1 MKRAAP
7 PPYNSYYFSSYSHSR
22 EAWSRCLS
30 MNSAFLLR
38 LCASAACICGAHGAF
53 GDISATVNG
62 ALSGA
67 RDTVD
72 GTINGALGS
81 GSNALSDALSSGTAA
96 LRGALG
102 SGSDALK
109 GAVGGLDVDLGP
121 LTGGIDAA
129 KEQIVNSLT
138 SQAET
143 AAAPAKTALQHI
155 VTIAEK
161 VATPKRTFLAENILV
176 LPLWGGMI
184 FAPNNKYVQ
193 KIMEGYSVIILAALV
208 YAWLTY
214 EALQNPVS
222 LAGFS
227 GGAFDLDTLTKGF
240 TQEVSVADGW
250 AHFIAQDLFVGRW
263 VYLDSKRNSVWA
275 AHSLALCYLFGP
287 IGVLSHLLTRGL
299 SGIFRQDVTDILD
312 IGVATE
318 RETKAPKSKPKAA
331 LPPSLPP
338 SAPAKPAVAPR
349 GASLGSSGAQSTAM
363 RSSSGSSSSSSNSSA
378 PSKAATRASSSGSS
392 GSGAG
397 STPTSSASAAAA
409 NAESKSKSVSAAQQ
423 QAIIV
428 DADVVSSQP
437 VGDTADRSA
446 GKTTA

>member
-1 MKRAAP
+1 MTQSMTQPLHHCPLLHNLHARAP
-7 PPYNSYYFSSYSHSR
+7 SHR
-22 EAWSRCLS
+22 FTVICHHPFLS
-30 MNSAFLLR
+30 
-38 LCASAACICGAHGAF
+38 
-53 GDISATVNG
+53 
-62 ALSGA
+62 ALP
-67 RDTVD
+67 
-72 GTINGALGS
+72 
-81 GSNALSDALSSGTAA
+81 LSSCLLNVRAHTCISTVLLCTCIHHSA
-96 LRGALG
+96 
-102 SGSDALK
+102 DAHSVL
-109 GAVGGLDVDLGP
+109 ARCCVM
-121 LTGGIDAA
+121 
-129 KEQIVNSLT
+129 
-138 SQAET
+138 
-143 AAAPAKTALQHI
+143 
-155 VTIAEK
+155 
-161 VATPKRTFLAENILV
+161 TPRA
-176 LPLWGGMI
+176 
-184 FAPNNKYVQ
+184 
-193 KIMEGYSVIILAALV
+193 V

-275 AHSLALCYLFGP
+275 AHSLTLCYLFGP

-338 SAPAKPAVAPR
+338 SAPSKPAVAPR
-349 GASLGSSGAQSTAM
+349 GASRGSSGAQSTAM
-363 RSSSGSSSSSSNSSA
+363 RSSSSSGGSSSSSSA
-378 PSKAATRASSSGSS
+378 PSKAMTRASGDSSSGASS
-392 GSGAG
+392 GSGA
-397 STPTSSASAAAA
+397 SSAPASSAPAAVKP
-409 NAESKSKSVSAAQQ
+409 ESKSESVSAAQQ

-428 DADVVSSQP
+428 DANVVSSQP
-437 VGDTADRSA
+437 AGDTADRSA